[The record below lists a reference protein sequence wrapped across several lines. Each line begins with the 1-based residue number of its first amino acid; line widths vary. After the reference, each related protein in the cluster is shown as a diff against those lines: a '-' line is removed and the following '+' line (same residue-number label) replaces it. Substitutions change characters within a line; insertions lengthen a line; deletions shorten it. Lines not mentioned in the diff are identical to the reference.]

1 MQNMLIFI
9 KWDVDLGQR
18 VNLELVLYC
27 TMSQCWLLL
36 YILCLSAD
44 WYYGEKHG
52 VMGLLPA
59 NYIKLLV
66 DMEEGDDKVS

>member
-1 MQNMLIFI
+1 
-9 KWDVDLGQR
+9 V
-18 VNLELVLYC
+18 C
-27 TMSQCWLLL
+27 SP
-36 YILCLSAD
+36 D

-66 DMEEGDDKVS
+66 DMQEGDDKVKKQPAGK

>member
-1 MQNMLIFI
+1 M
-9 KWDVDLGQR
+9 
-18 VNLELVLYC
+18 
-27 TMSQCWLLL
+27 
-36 YILCLSAD
+36 LCLSAD

>member
-1 MQNMLIFI
+1 MRTMYN
-9 KWDVDLGQR
+9 
-18 VNLELVLYC
+18 VLTGTILCLSADWYY